1 MLIFQSNL
9 VQSNKLNRKNSF
21 EAPKDVPKNISL
33 TPQIVSHKQE
43 KIHKTKLPRT
53 LINPNV
59 SIIKYLQTFN
69 DWGGCNATKNVTL
82 PSREQPKLTASL
94 IFKKENAKNEEE
106 KDRRNSVGIN
116 INVENPKLD
125 IESFPKPKNFKE
137 DDPKNLE
144 ENKKVEDK
152 MPFEGL
158 SSGNGNR
165 CVTRNLSVGDNVFG
179 YTDQNWIGTPIMKK
193 VKLNTIL
200 TSTTIQKKTKF
211 DLSNNKVTNQEE
223 TKRKIK
229 KSSTLL
235 QGSDCVEI
243 TDNAENNE
251 EIGGYSDGVDD
262 GVKEGDGELSSGF
275 GHPKLAF
282 QGEDNKVQEL
292 HIPILIIVECIL
304 MVKYIQFRY

>member
-1 MLIFQSNL
+1 M
-9 VQSNKLNRKNSF
+9 
-21 EAPKDVPKNISL
+21 
-33 TPQIVSHKQE
+33 
-43 KIHKTKLPRT
+43 
-53 LINPNV
+53 
-59 SIIKYLQTFN
+59 
-69 DWGGCNATKNVTL
+69 
-82 PSREQPKLTASL
+82 TASL

-282 QGEDNKVQEL
+282 QGEDNKV
-292 HIPILIIVECIL
+292 
-304 MVKYIQFRY
+304 